1 MVLPFGTETDWC
13 HMVFQL
19 LAKIVKH
26 CRVLYGQLHVR
37 SYDWANTQHSSPDG
51 SGQTSFTA
59 KLVLDEVVEPTSA
72 PAVIFPSAGGNIHQ
86 FTAVTDCAVLDIL
99 APPYS
104 PRGGASYA

>member
-1 MVLPFGTETDWC
+1 MSL
-13 HMVFQL
+13 VFQL

-37 SYDWANTQHSSPDG
+37 SYDWANTQPSSLAG
-51 SGQTSFTA
+51 SGPTSSSA

-72 PAVIFPSAGGNIHQ
+72 PAVILPSEGGNIHQ
-86 FTAVTDCAVLDIL
+86 FTALTDCAVLDIL

-104 PRGGASYA
+104 PRGGQSYA